1 MDALGDRP
9 ATALAHHKR
18 RRVFRSHRMTR
29 SHTGN
34 CADEW
39 RLHDRDRCA
48 DSDDVVQL
56 DDVAGAHPYA
66 AVAGRRTDSR
76 FLRRAVDVNVS
87 RKCVPILPFE
97 STQPEDSRHYR
108 IPTRRVRENNLA
120 SAPPVFEYRAGWGA
134 RTDLLRNLQ
143 TPEWCRPAA
152 RSIAETKLGRGDSI
166 GSDQIAAIK
175 KRKLL
180 VARADDD
187 FMLRVRRCTRREKDC
202 KKQEV
207 GVPRCGV

>member
-1 MDALGDRP
+1 MSQPLP
-9 ATALAHHKR
+9 HHKR

-34 CADEW
+34 CADE
-39 RLHDRDRCA
+39 RRVHDCDRRA
-48 DSDDVVQL
+48 NSDDVVQL

-66 AVAGRRTDSR
+66 AVTGRRSDSR
-76 FLRRAVDVNVS
+76 FLRRAVNVNVS

-166 GSDQIAAIK
+166 G
-175 KRKLL
+175 
-180 VARADDD
+180 
-187 FMLRVRRCTRREKDC
+187 
-202 KKQEV
+202 
-207 GVPRCGV
+207 